1 MRLLSVSPSKRFEG
15 VPSPRALPV
24 LGHVHHLDA
33 ERPLQSM
40 MALANKHGPLY
51 WMRMPNKDLLVVS
64 GADLVAELSDETRFR
79 KAVHG
84 PLIQLRPV
92 GGNGLFTV
100 ETTDPIWERA
110 HRILIPAFGPQAMR
124 DSFEP
129 MLDIADQLVT
139 KWGRLGADV
148 SHDVAAEMT
157 KLTLDTIAICGFN
170 YRFNSFYSNE
180 AHPFVESMLKA
191 LGEAGD
197 RTRKLPLQIKLDKAA
212 QRAFDAEL
220 DSMKRLVDTLIRAR
234 RANSDGAPRDLL
246 ARMLEGRDP
255 VTGEVLDD
263 ENIRYQIMTFLIA
276 GHETT
281 SGLLSFALYEML
293 RHPAVLAQARDEVN
307 RVLGDEVPRFEHIAR
322 LTYIDQILRET
333 LRLWPTAPAYGV
345 TPIAPTTLRNGLKV
359 EPGDDLLVLIPT
371 LHRDRSVWGQD
382 VEAFRPERF
391 APDKRDAIPPH
402 AWKPFGSGVRA
413 CIGRPFALQEATLV
427 LAMLL
432 QRFELHAPRDY
443 KLVIKE
449 TLTLKPEGYTMR
461 VSPRARRTHGA
472 LSLRGAHPSAA
483 QDAPPSNANA
493 TAANNTSAHHTPL
506 TVLYGSNTGSSE
518 AFARRIADDAA
529 RRGWRVT
536 LRSMDEATGALSREG
551 ALVIVTAS
559 YNGHPPD
566 NAGRFCAWLD
576 ALEPGALE
584 GLRYAV
590 FGCGHRDWATTFQ
603 AVPARVDAA
612 LQRASATALLARGE
626 ADARGDFF
634 GDFEE
639 WYPALWSA
647 ADEAFSVRG
656 DRAQASAVYRIETLA
671 QRAPR
676 RADVEGYARAKVI
689 ENRELV
695 DLRSPLGR
703 SKKHLSVELAEGTAW
718 QCGDYLSVLAPNPAA
733 LVERA
738 LARFAVEPDAL
749 LRLSSE
755 RASAAY
761 LPVDRPIAA
770 RDLLAE
776 WVELAQ
782 PATRKQLEQLVALT
796 RCPPEKRA
804 LEAMLQDYAATV
816 LKPRRSLLEL
826 LEHAPA
832 CSLDFAGFLEMLPL
846 MKPRLYSIASS
857 PKADARRVGLTVAPL
872 DAPAWSGQG
881 RHRGVASTHLSN
893 ARVGD
898 EIRVA
903 IRSPNT
909 PFRVAPPQTPMLLI
923 AAGTGIAP
931 FRGFLEERA
940 AQQSAGERVAQTML
954 FFGCDHPE
962 VDLLYADELAAWS
975 EQGLLDLRATY
986 CKAPEGERVFVQHRI
1001 VEEAALVREWIVEK
1015 GATVMLCGDG
1025 ARLAPAVRAALAEV
1039 LGSTEALAELERAG
1053 RFVADVFS

>member
-24 LGHVHHLDA
+24 LGHVHHLDP

-40 MALANKHGPLY
+40 MELANKHGPLY

-64 GADLVAELSDETRFR
+64 GADLVDELSDETRFR
-79 KAVHG
+79 KAIHG

-212 QRAFDAEL
+212 QRAFDAEI

-234 RANSDGAPRDLL
+234 RASSEGAPRDLL

-255 VTGEVLDD
+255 VTGAALDD

-281 SGLLSFALYEML
+281 SGLLSFALYELL
-293 RHPAVLAQARDEVN
+293 RHPAALAQARDEVD

-322 LTYIDQILRET
+322 LSFIDQILRET

-345 TPIAPTTLRNGLKV
+345 TPIAPTTLRNGLRV
-359 EPGDDLLVLIPT
+359 EPGDDLLVLIPS

-391 APDKRDAIPPH
+391 APDKRDAIPPN

-432 QRFELHAPRDY
+432 QRFELHAPSTY

-461 VSPRARRTHGA
+461 VSPRAKRSNSP
-472 LSLRGAHPSAA
+472 LSLRAQHAPAAHE
-483 QDAPPSNANA
+483 APPA
-493 TAANNTSAHHTPL
+493 NTSADANTSAAHGTPMC
-506 TVLYGSNTGSSE
+506 VLFGSNTGSSE

-529 RRGWRVT
+529 RRGWRVE
-536 LRSMDEATGALSREG
+536 LRSMDEATDKLPREG

-576 ALEPGALE
+576 TIEPGALA

-590 FGCGHRDWATTFQ
+590 FGCGHRDWVSTFQ

-612 LQRASATALLARGE
+612 LARASAAPMLPRGE

-634 GDFEE
+634 GDFDE

-647 ADEAFSVRG
+647 ADEAFAVTSDATR
-656 DRAQASAVYRIETLA
+656 ASALYRVETLS

-676 RADVEGYARAKVI
+676 RADVDGFARATVL

-703 SKKHLSVELAEGTAW
+703 SKKHLRVELAEGTAW
-718 QCGDYLSVLAPNPAA
+718 QCGDYLAVLAPNPSA
-733 LVERA
+733 LVDRA
-738 LARFAVEPDAL
+738 LARFAVDGEAL
-749 LRLSSE
+749 LRLSSD
-755 RASAAY
+755 RASAAN
-761 LPVDRPIAA
+761 LPVDRAISA
-770 RDLLAE
+770 RDLLSE

-816 LKPRRSLLEL
+816 LKPRRSLLEVL
-826 LEHAPA
+826 DHAPA
-832 CSLDFAGFLEMLPL
+832 CSLDFAAFLEMLPL

-857 PKADARRVGLTVAPL
+857 PSADPRRVALTVSPL

-881 RHRGVASTHLSN
+881 RHRGVGSTHLSN

-909 PFRVAPPQTPMLLI
+909 PFRVAPPGTPMLLI

-940 AQQSAGERVAQTML
+940 AQRAAGAHVAPTTL
-954 FFGCDHPE
+954 YFGCDHPD
-962 VDLLYADELAAWS
+962 VDLIYGDELAAWS
-975 EQGLLDLRATY
+975 AQGLLDLRPTF

-1001 VEEAALVREWIVEK
+1001 VQEAALVREWIVEK

-1039 LGSTEALAELERAG
+1039 LGSTEALQELERAG